1 MKRSWRLR
9 RQTSAS
15 PDGQRRWNHAYQLLL
30 EWTIPNELL
39 SVSVSTSHPALALLP
54 AGAYQEEDHAHRP
67 VSSGLDSATSPPA
80 DQ

>member
-9 RQTSAS
+9 RQTSSS
-15 PDGQRRWNHAYQLLL
+15 PDGQRRWNQAYQLLL
-30 EWTIPNELL
+30 EWTIPNELR
-39 SVSVSTSHPALALLP
+39 SVFVSTSHSAPASLL

-67 VSSGLDSATSPPA
+67 VSSRLDATTSPPA